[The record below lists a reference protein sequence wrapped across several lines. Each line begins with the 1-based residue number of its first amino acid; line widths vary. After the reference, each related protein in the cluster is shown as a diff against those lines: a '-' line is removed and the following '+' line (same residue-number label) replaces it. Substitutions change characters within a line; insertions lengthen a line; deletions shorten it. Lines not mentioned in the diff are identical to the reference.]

1 MEGKKSAVVDP
12 CRLAINYGNCVA
24 CAACPSVCHTLA
36 LRMDALALELDE
48 QLCDNCSLCIHV
60 CPTGALYFRNDKKAA
75 IVLG

>member
-36 LRMDALALELDE
+36 LRMDALDKMKQGIVDE
-48 QLCDNCSLCIHV
+48 VVKRGKRPSDGSRV
-60 CPTGALYFRNDKKAA
+60 SRVA
-75 IVLG
+75 